1 MIAMSHKFPSL
12 RLAQLLR
19 RLERYGV
26 TWREGKG
33 SEIVLLGTALQ
44 TKEFRRYRV
53 GRHTKNRQIPHALL
67 QAVLRRFEIADVDFF
82 EDSIH

>member
-1 MIAMSHKFPSL
+1 MSHKYPSF
-12 RLAQLLR
+12 RLQQLLQ
-19 RLERYGV
+19 RLERFGV

-33 SEIVLLGTALQ
+33 SEIVLLGTALH

-53 GRHTKNRQIPHALL
+53 GRHTKNREIPHALL
-67 QAVLRRFEIADVDFF
+67 QAILRRFEIAAVDFF